1 MHGSQVPTTTW
12 EQVTWLTGHHE
23 GDRRHMTT
31 STASPQRQRRTVR
44 TALILGGV
52 GIAVALL
59 VLGVAPVPVALGAIG
74 LLLAWL
80 TAPDTGHVG
89 FGRRNVAIGAVVVAG
104 CAVLAL
110 VPVLTRVLVA
120 LPGSP
125 EMAFDGLLVMA
136 LVVIA
141 LPLALTRVDG
151 PAPRFEVTRRTVLLA
166 VTGLVVGA
174 MCFTSGITFLGLV
187 ALVYLVVPVLIV
199 SSLRHR
205 RTGAGRRLSVNH
217 LVFWTLVALT
227 VLPGTYDVLRADFGD
242 GYPIFI
248 AGMIALPAIAIL
260 LPRRRSFAAT
270 NVLVA
275 IGSVFLA
282 TQLAITYPPASDAV
296 EIDSPLSGEWYVG
309 HGGNAELVNYHHIA
323 ANQRDALDILK
334 VRDNSTHAGAGHN
347 LDDYYAFGEPVL
359 SPGDVVITAA
369 TSTLSDQP
377 VGTVDLDH
385 PEGNVLVVDIGT
397 GKYVVLAHLRQNS
410 LQVSVGDRV
419 HTGQPIAQVGNSGNT
434 DEPHLHLQIQNRPE
448 LDASQFNPGLTT
460 SAVLLRNT
468 TVNNQFHAQTPL
480 RRGDHFT
487 STVSG

>member
-12 EQVTWLTGHHE
+12 EQVPWLTGHHD
-23 GDRRHMTT
+23 GDRRDMTT
-31 STASPQRQRRTVR
+31 STASPHRQRRSVR
-44 TALILGGV
+44 TALNLGGV
-52 GIAVALL
+52 GIAIPLL
-59 VLGVAPVPVALGAIG
+59 LLGVAPVPVALAAIG

-80 TAPDTGHVG
+80 TAPDTGYVG
-89 FGRRNVAIGAVVVAG
+89 LSRRNVMIGAAVVAG

-110 VPVLTRVLVA
+110 VPVLTRALIA

-125 EMAFDGLLVMA
+125 EVAFDGLLVVA

-141 LPLALTRVDG
+141 LPLALTRIDG

-174 MCFTSGITFLGLV
+174 VCFTSGITFLGLV

-199 SSLRHR
+199 SRLRR
-205 RTGAGRRLSVNH
+205 RRIGTGRRLSVNH

-227 VLPGTYDVLRADFGD
+227 VLPGTYDVLRADFGNA
-242 GYPIFI
+242 YPIFI
-248 AGMIALPAIAIL
+248 AGMVALPAIAIL
-260 LPRRRSFAAT
+260 LPRRRTFAAT
-270 NVLVA
+270 NALVA

-282 TQLAITYPPASDAV
+282 TQLAITYWPASDGVA
-296 EIDSPLSGEWYVG
+296 IDSPLVGEWYVG

-323 ANQRDALDILK
+323 ANQQDAVDILK

-347 LDDYYAFGEPVL
+347 LEDYYAYGESVL
-359 SPGDVVITAA
+359 SPGDGVITAA
-369 TSTLSDQP
+369 TSTLRDEP
-377 VGTVDLDH
+377 VGTVNLDH
-385 PEGNVLVVDIGT
+385 PEGNVLVVDIGA
-397 GKYVVLAHLRQNS
+397 GRYVVLAHLRQNS

-419 HTGQPIAQVGNSGNT
+419 HAGQPVAQVGNSGNT
-434 DEPHLHLQIQNRPE
+434 DEPHLHLQIQNRPQ
-448 LDASQFNPGLTT
+448 LDAAQYAAGLTT

-468 TVNNQFHAQTPL
+468 TVNNRFHPQTPL

-487 STVSG
+487 SNVSP

>member
-1 MHGSQVPTTTW
+1 MTTT
-12 EQVTWLTGHHE
+12 
-23 GDRRHMTT
+23 
-31 STASPQRQRRTVR
+31 TAFPPRQRRRVR
-44 TALILGGV
+44 TALVLGGAGV
-52 GIAVALL
+52 AVALL
-59 VLGVAPVPVALGAIG
+59 LLGVAPVPVALGVIG

-89 FGRRNVAIGAVVVAG
+89 LGRRNVAIGAVVAAG

-110 VPVLTRVLVA
+110 VPVLTRMLVA

-125 EMAFDGLLVMA
+125 EIAFDGLLILA

-151 PAPRFEVTRRTVLLA
+151 PAPRFDVTRRTALLA
-166 VTGLVVGA
+166 VTGLVVGVV
-174 MCFTSGITFLGLV
+174 CFTSGITFLGLV

-199 SSLRHR
+199 SRLRQR
-205 RTGAGRRLSVNH
+205 RTGSGRRLSVIH

-227 VLPGTYDVLRADFGD
+227 VLPGTYDVLRADFGNA
-242 GYPIFI
+242 YPIFV
-248 AGMIALPAIAIL
+248 AGTIVLPAAAIL
-260 LPRRRSFAAT
+260 IPRRRVSAAT
-270 NVLVA
+270 NALVA

-282 TQLAITYPPASDAV
+282 AQLAITYLPASDGVA
-296 EIDSPLSGEWYVG
+296 IDSPLAGEWYVG

-334 VRDNSTHAGAGHN
+334 VRDNSTHSGAGRN

-359 SPGDVVITAA
+359 APGDGVITAA
-369 TSTLSDQP
+369 TGTLRDEP

-385 PEGNVLVVDIGT
+385 PEGNHLVVDIGD
-397 GKYVVLAHLRQNS
+397 GRYVVLAHLRQNS

-419 HTGQPIAQVGNSGNT
+419 RAGQPIAQVGNSGNT
-434 DEPHLHLQIQNRPE
+434 DEPHLHLQIQNRPQ
-448 LDASQFNPGLTT
+448 LDASEFNPGLTT

-468 TVNNQFHAQTPL
+468 SVNNQFHPQTAL
-480 RRGDHFT
+480 RRGDHFR
-487 STVSG
+487 SA